1 LNIPYPSLLIFAS
14 IGFTILLALP
24 GFMRSAEEVEEKMYT
39 YYLFPFTFYFSLR
52 RVFGYIFFSSIC
64 YLLGALIDLFY
75 FWIQEEGVGILSYFI
90 ILFSTSTA
98 LSTILFAG
106 VGGVIKRMYERR
118 KMLFRN

>member
-1 LNIPYPSLLIFAS
+1 
-14 IGFTILLALP
+14 
-24 GFMRSAEEVEEKMYT
+24 MKSAEEIEEKMYT
-39 YYLFPFTFYFSLR
+39 YYLFPFMFYFSLR
-52 RVFGYIFFSSIC
+52 RVSGYIFFSSIC

-75 FWIQEEGVGILSYFI
+75 FWIQEEDVGILSYLI

-118 KMLFRN
+118 KVLFRN